1 MAENIITTITE
12 MLNEEKWT
20 RVGIESFSRKNFT
33 QFDNFIATSFKEK
46 AIDELTEICDEHIE
60 KNKNSVVA
68 LYFSGV
74 IKYEQNKKNNLD
86 LTNLIQLFRDNKRWA
101 IVEFL
106 AEKVLN
112 FEENKKA
119 LKALTTVYKQTNRD
133 EEYWR
138 IKERIWKIDHT
149 NYKLSMEIAVNYELN
164 EKIDLAIYYYKNAI
178 IRLISQFDK
187 KDFEEIWTKLV
198 ELTPESLDFFYSVD
212 AKLKHK
218 SIDVNLNEYF
228 MMLLPSYVDKDPD
241 ITINLLTKI
250 LNYNHNNSEA
260 KEYLI
265 SALREKYKNRSKLEE
280 AITESE
286 IEDSDLPINELLEKF
301 YEITYLDVGDKVFHR
316 SWGIGEII
324 DFDDD
329 VFTIDFAQKKD
340 HDMDADMALKSLT
353 RLDADHLWIRAQT
366 NPEELKEMAKNNM
379 EEFLTITLNSFGKE
393 MPLKKLKTNILSSGA
408 VDEKKWNSWWTKA
421 RKMFKTNPKFG
432 TSPKKKNT
440 YFLRDKPM
448 TIEEDYLN
456 RFEIE
461 KDFTKK
467 LKLFQDYLIHSNN
480 YDSPESNKMLTYFKN
495 IANKNKVNPEA
506 QTIEAILFL
515 HNFNKQAKSA
525 FAQQVEIS
533 SREEF
538 YNSLESPSDVYSE
551 LTYTENKK
559 TLLSLIRRFDNKWD
573 LIYTDI
579 LKHEI
584 TPLHQKILD
593 ELILNEKLDPVN
605 DFISS
610 ILEHYRKDTSHLVW
624 LAKLYFHQKSEDNLY
639 DIDTTSLFTAMI
651 NSLIIIE
658 KEISNKNNVAANRKK
673 EKTLKDLMFKENH
686 LAEYLASSPHEQVS
700 KLTSILPI
708 AFEVFNEDEKLQVIN
723 VLKDNHPDLIPDSN
737 SEDTSGPKHHPFMVT
752 KKGYDDKY
760 IEYKHI
766 LDVEIPENSND
777 ISLAVEKGDLSENAE
792 YKAALEHQEQLKAK
806 VTQLDK
812 ELKTAKIIESKDI
825 YKDVVGFGMIV
836 KLLNKTTNEEENLT
850 ILGEWETDPMQ
861 NIISYKSPIGNEL
874 LDREVGEE
882 FTFALNN
889 KNIEYKVL
897 DIKKSDLID

>member
-1 MAENIITTITE
+1 MAESIITTISD

-33 QFDNFIATSFKEK
+33 QFDNFIAQAFQEK
-46 AIDELTEICDEHIE
+46 VVDELTEICDEHIE
-60 KNKNSVVA
+60 KTKNSVVA
-68 LYFSGV
+68 LYFNGV

-106 AEKVLN
+106 SEKVLN

-119 LKALTTVYKQTNRD
+119 LKALTAVYKQTNRNN
-133 EEYWR
+133 EFWR
-138 IKERIWKIDHT
+138 TKERIWKIDHT
-149 NYKLSMEIAVNYELN
+149 NYQLSMEIAVNYERN
-164 EKIDLAIYYYKNAI
+164 EKIDLAIYYYKNAV
-178 IRLISQFDK
+178 IRLISQFNK

-218 SIDVNLNEYF
+218 SIDINLNEYF
-228 MMLLPSYVDKDPD
+228 MMLLPNYIDKNQDTA
-241 ITINLLTKI
+241 IELLTKI
-250 LNYNHNNSEA
+250 LNYNPSNSEA
-260 KEYLI
+260 KDFLI
-265 SALREKYKNRSKLEE
+265 SALKEKYKNRSKLED
-280 AITESE
+280 AIEESE
-286 IEDSDLPINELLEKF
+286 IEDSDLPISELLEKF
-301 YEITYLDVGDKVFHR
+301 YKITYLDVNDKVFHR
-316 SWGIGEII
+316 SWGIGQII

-329 VFTIDFAQKKD
+329 VFTIDFTQKKD
-340 HDMDADMALKSLT
+340 HDMDADMALKSLI
-353 RLDADHLWIRAQT
+353 RLDDEHLWIRAQT
-366 NPEELKEMAKNNM
+366 NADELKEMAKDNM

-393 MPLKKLKTNILSSGA
+393 MPLKKLKANILSSGA

-432 TSPKKKNT
+432 ASPKLKNT

-456 RFEIE
+456 RFEVE

-480 YDSPESNKMLTYFKN
+480 YDSPESNKMLSYFKN
-495 IANKNKVNPEA
+495 IATKNKVNLEA

-533 SREEF
+533 SREDF
-538 YNSLESPSDVYSE
+538 YASLESPSDVYSE

-559 TLLSLIRRFDNKWD
+559 TLLSLIRRYDKQWD
-573 LIYTDI
+573 RIYTNI
-579 LKHEI
+579 LKQEI

-593 ELILNEKLDPVN
+593 ELTLNEKLDPVN
-605 DFISS
+605 EFISS

-639 DIDTTSLFTAMI
+639 EIDTTSLFTAMI
-651 NSLIIIE
+651 NSLIIIA
-658 KEISNKNNVAANRKK
+658 KEIDNKNNVATNRKK
-673 EKTLKDLMFKENH
+673 EKTLKDLMFKEEH
-686 LAEYLASSPHEQVS
+686 LGDYLSNSPHEQVS
-700 KLTSILPI
+700 KLASILPL
-708 AFEVFNEDEKLQVIN
+708 AFEVLNEDEKLQIIN
-723 VLKDNHPDLIPDSN
+723 VLKDNHPDLIP
-737 SEDTSGPKHHPFMVT
+737 ETSDAESSGTKHHAFMVT
-752 KKGYDDKY
+752 KKGYDNKY

-806 VTQLDK
+806 VSQLDK
-812 ELKTAKIIESKDI
+812 ELKSAKIIESKDI
-825 YKDVVGFGMIV
+825 YKDVVSFGMIV
-836 KLLNKTTNEEENLT
+836 KLLNKTTNEEESLT

-874 LDREVGEE
+874 LDKEVGEE
-882 FTFALNN
+882 FTFVLND
-889 KNIEYKVL
+889 KKIEYKVL
-897 DIKKSDLID
+897 DINKSDLIN